1 MFTREMD
8 IAQTISIDESIDTSI
23 NPGKFGFETL
33 EFRKEGRDPY
43 ANVRMIYSISRNTV
57 ESVEVL
63 AGEVGKTRD
72 WHKLEV
78 CEDSEIKQ
86 FFIVTP
92 ITTVFRKLKIT
103 YKEDIENK

>member
-1 MFTREMD
+1 MFTREME
-8 IAQTISIDESIDTSI
+8 IAPTISINQSIDTSI

-33 EFRKEGRDPY
+33 EFRKEGFDPY
-43 ANVRMIYSISRNTV
+43 AKVRLIYSVSKNSI

-63 AGEVGKTRD
+63 SGEVGQTRD

-86 FFIVTP
+86 FFLVSP

-103 YKEDIENK
+103 YKEDIE